1 MDTPK
6 DSPISCLQM
15 IADRNLRD
23 GSFAISLDGK
33 VIAIKPEGERREG
46 IINLW
51 RLQASIFSYE
61 KSSGENF
68 LSDLKHSGKTTQLF
82 LRHNSKSIAISHD
95 SQLVASGDSENRS
108 IKLWQVGNDRP
119 FHTLAQHS
127 NSVVSIAFKPDGS
140 IIAGG
145 AHRTIKLWDLPK
157 YQSIQ
162 ELYCPEDRWID
173 SVAFSSD
180 GELLAAAAGNKI
192 YFWEWKNENFIN
204 AFYCSDREH
213 RIYSLAF
220 RSLKNQ
226 HQVAC
231 GLENGEILLLDLKD
245 KELSL
250 RNRFLGHA
258 KRVHFL
264 AFSSDQKTLVSGSLD
279 GTIKKWK
286 VPLLRKEL
294 TPIPL
299 GSKPSDVF
307 KYEPKL
313 PESVEDEGIEDWEE

>member
-1 MDTPK
+1 MDTSK
-6 DSPISCLQM
+6 DSPISCLQT
-15 IADRNLRD
+15 IADRNLRE
-23 GSFAISLDGK
+23 GSFAVSLDEK
-33 VIAIKPEGERREG
+33 VIAIKSEIERKKG
-46 IINLW
+46 KINLW
-51 RLQASIFSYE
+51 RLQASIFSFQGN
-61 KSSGENF
+61 SDENF
-68 LSDLKHSGKTTQLF
+68 LANLKFSGQATRLS

-95 SQLVASGDSENRS
+95 SQLVASGGSENRA

-127 NSVVSIAFKPDGS
+127 NSVVSVAFNPNGS

-145 AHRTIKLWDLPK
+145 AHRTIKLWDLAK

-180 GELLAAAAGNKI
+180 GEILAAAAGHKI
-192 YFWEWKNENFIN
+192 YFWEWKNQNFLGV
-204 AFYCSDREH
+204 FPYTED

-220 RSLKNQ
+220 RSLQNQ
-226 HQVAC
+226 HQIAC
-231 GLENGEILLLDLKD
+231 GLENGKIILLDLKEN
-245 KELSL
+245 KAKGNSSIS
-250 RNRFLGHA
+250 GHS

-264 AFSSDQKTLVSGSLD
+264 AFSSDQKRLVSGSLD

-286 VPLLRKEL
+286 VPLPRKEL
-294 TPIPL
+294 PPIPS
-299 GSKPSDVF
+299 GSNPSDVF

-313 PESVEDEGIEDWEE
+313 PKSIEDEGEERWGY